1 MFKNVTIFETAQR
14 KELVKVKCAV
24 NETQSVFWNLA
35 DRATVSMFRTLSTP
49 DLHICSLNDQVWK
62 EEDGG
67 EQEHDCRPLRLGGD
81 HRGGALRCRQARQVP
96 SVGWTF
102 RFTDNNNNHSLRH
115 VFTGEKVAV
124 KVIDKLKLDQA
135 TRMQM
140 LQVEFLKE
148 KFGNMMRNIVGRG
161 NVAELLMT
169 CFANWRDFYDTLLF
183 LHAIIRSIYDLVD
196 LLGLYRL
203 TN

>member
-1 MFKNVTIFETAQR
+1 MDIHEDEKRISTKYWKWWICQDDRQVSKSEMFKNVAIFETAQR
-14 KELVKVKCAV
+14 KELVQVKIAA
-24 NETQSVFWNLA
+24 NETQSEPLKSILFFGTWLIGQQPQCSEPWAPLIYNW
-35 DRATVSMFRTLSTP
+35 
-49 DLHICSLNDQVWK
+49 HICSLNDQVWK

-67 EQEHDCRPLRLGGD
+67 EQEHDCWPLRLGGD
-81 HRGGALRCRQARQVP
+81 DRGGALRCRQARQVP

-140 LQVEFLKE
+140 LQVE
-148 KFGNMMRNIVGRG
+148 G
-161 NVAELLMT
+161 NVRET
-169 CFANWRDFYDTLLF
+169 W
-183 LHAIIRSIYDLVD
+183 
-196 LLGLYRL
+196 
-203 TN
+203 